1 MAIFKHKFYTAFSF
15 TKKIDGQERIIEFS
29 EGNHEP
35 FRPAF
40 LITKDEKVINV
51 IKGLQA
57 FKDGNILE
65 DEEIKDE
72 APEDTWEPLHIY
84 TGVTNTQSAKE
95 LLMTEHKANP
105 DDLKNKADILAY
117 ARENFISFP
126 DWR

>member
-1 MAIFKHKFYTAFSF
+1 MAIFKHRFYTAYSF

-57 FKDGNILE
+57 FKDGNILGM
-65 DEEIKDE
+65 KRSRKK
-72 APEDTWEPLHIY
+72 APKTPGSLCIS
-84 TGVTNTQSAKE
+84 TQA
-95 LLMTEHKANP
+95 
-105 DDLKNKADILAY
+105 
-117 ARENFISFP
+117 
-126 DWR
+126 